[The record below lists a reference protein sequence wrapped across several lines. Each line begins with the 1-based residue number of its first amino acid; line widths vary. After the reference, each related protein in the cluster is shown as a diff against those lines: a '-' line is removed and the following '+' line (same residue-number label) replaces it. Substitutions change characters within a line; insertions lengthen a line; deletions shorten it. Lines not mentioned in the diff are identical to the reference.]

1 MLCQLDFT
9 RGLDVELPVLLE
21 SYHFI
26 LALLQDPDREVVAR
40 DNQAWI
46 VLFAYVQKNHLSK
59 SWSLT
64 SLCVRLQVLL
74 VQHFLEFSIRPY
86 AEMQSIW
93 FR

>member
-26 LALLQDPDREVVAR
+26 LTLLQDPDREVVAR

-46 VLFAYVQKNHLSK
+46 GLFAYVQKNHLS
-59 SWSLT
+59 
-64 SLCVRLQVLL
+64 
-74 VQHFLEFSIRPY
+74 
-86 AEMQSIW
+86 
-93 FR
+93 